1 MLINTRKEMLIIGT
15 GEKNRVISPNTR
27 SLVHQLGIRMEA
39 MDTHN
44 AASYYNL
51 LAQERSGQT
60 IAVAMLA
67 VGTFD

>member
-1 MLINTRKEMLIIGT
+1 MLIVGT
-15 GEKNRVISPNTR
+15 GQKNLMIAPNTR
-27 SLVHQLGIRMEA
+27 NLVHQLGIRMEA

-67 VGTFD
+67 IGTFD